1 MLTLTPIAAEAVQQ
15 LASAPGMPD
24 EGGIRISPGTPSPTG
39 TPLQLQLA
47 AGPQD
52 DDQTI
57 HDKGATVFLET
68 HVAEFLDD
76 KVLDAAV
83 EDTGVRFTIVE
94 GDQVS

>member
-1 MLTLTPIAAEAVQQ
+1 MLKLTPIAAEAVQQ
-15 LASAPGMPD
+15 LASAPGMPE
-24 EGGIRISPGTPSPTG
+24 EGGVRISPGTPSPTG

-47 AGPQD
+47 AEPEV

-57 HDKGATVFLET
+57 HDKGATVFVEA

-83 EDTGVRFTIVE
+83 EDTGVRFSIVE
-94 GDQVS
+94 DDQES